1 MQQPNHPEQAQ
12 DPAPLPA
19 FQADLGQS
27 LRARGAPGRCRWS
40 SGRTPSLRTAT
51 ERKVYGWLL
60 YTQAGGPMTRKQQ
73 TTRPATGR
81 VIGYV
86 RVSTSA
92 QELSPERQRELLAQE
107 SSRRGWTLEVVEDN
121 GRSGT
126 TMAKRPGLA
135 YALDL
140 LARGQADAL
149 VVTKLDRL
157 ARSVVDLGRMMELAK
172 AQGWSIV
179 ILDMGIDTTTANG
192 ELVANVV
199 AAIGQWEARMIAERT
214 REAMA
219 VKRSRGERVGR
230 PRTLPAEVRDRIGR
244 RRADG
249 LSLRAIAAELNADQ
263 VPTAQGGRSWHAS
276 TVKAV
281 LES

>member
-1 MQQPNHPEQAQ
+1 MARKPQA
-12 DPAPLPA
+12 
-19 FQADLGQS
+19 
-27 LRARGAPGRCRWS
+27 
-40 SGRTPSLRTAT
+40 
-51 ERKVYGWLL
+51 
-60 YTQAGGPMTRKQQ
+60 
-73 TTRPATGR
+73 RPPTGR
-81 VIGYV
+81 AIGYV
-86 RVSTSA
+86 RVSTSG
-92 QELSPERQRELLAQE
+92 QELSPERQRELLAAE
-107 SSRRGWTLEVVEDN
+107 AGRRGWTLEVVEDN

-126 TMAKRPGLA
+126 TMDRRPALA

-149 VVTKLDRL
+149 MVTKLDRL
-157 ARSVVDLGRMMELAK
+157 ARSVVDLGRTMDLAK

-179 ILDMGIDTTTANG
+179 ILDLGIDTTTANG

-214 REAMA
+214 RESLA

-230 PRTLPAEVRDRIGR
+230 PRLLPPEVRQRIVD
-244 RRADG
+244 RRAAG

-263 VPTAQGGRSWHAS
+263 VPTAQGGRAWHAS

-281 LES
+281 LGS

>member
-1 MQQPNHPEQAQ
+1 MA
-12 DPAPLPA
+12 
-19 FQADLGQS
+19 
-27 LRARGAPGRCRWS
+27 
-40 SGRTPSLRTAT
+40 
-51 ERKVYGWLL
+51 
-60 YTQAGGPMTRKQQ
+60 RKQEA
-73 TTRPATGR
+73 TRPATGR
-81 VIGYV
+81 AIGYV
-86 RVSTSA
+86 RVSTTR
-92 QELSPERQRELLAQE
+92 QELSPERQRELLAAE
-107 SSRRGWTLEVVEDN
+107 AGRRGWTLEVVEDN

-126 TMAKRPGLA
+126 TMDRRPALA

-149 VVTKLDRL
+149 MVTKLDRL
-157 ARSVVDLGRMMELAK
+157 ARSVVDLGRTMDLAK

-179 ILDMGIDTTTANG
+179 ILDLGIDTTTANG

-214 REAMA
+214 RESLA

-230 PRTLPAEVRDRIGR
+230 PRLLPPEVRQRIVD
-244 RRADG
+244 RRAAG

-263 VPTAQGGRSWHAS
+263 VPTAQGGRAWHAS

-281 LES
+281 LGS

>member
-1 MQQPNHPEQAQ
+1 MGRK
-12 DPAPLPA
+12 PA
-19 FQADLGQS
+19 S
-27 LRARGAPGRCRWS
+27 RRAKTG
-40 SGRTPSLRTAT
+40 
-51 ERKVYGWLL
+51 KVL
-60 YTQAGGPMTRKQQ
+60 
-73 TTRPATGR
+73 
-81 VIGYV
+81 GYV
-86 RVSTSA
+86 RVSTDR
-92 QELSPERQRELLAQE
+92 QELSPEHQRDQLTAEAAH
-107 SSRRGWTLEVVEDN
+107 RGWALELVEDN

-140 LARGQADAL
+140 LARGHADAL

-157 ARSVVDLGRMMELAK
+157 ARSVVDLGRMMEQAK
-172 AQGWSIV
+172 TQGWSIV

-214 REAMA
+214 RESLA
-219 VKRSRGERVGR
+219 VKRSRGEPVGR
-230 PRTLPAEVRDRIGR
+230 PRTLPAAVRERIAQ

-249 LSLRAIAAELNADQ
+249 LSLRAIAAELNGDQ
-263 VPTAQGGRSWHAS
+263 VPTAQGGKAWHAS

-281 LES
+281 LDS